1 MLTYLF
7 IQLKEQ
13 LYITDLRELEDIII
27 ECIYSGLI
35 NGKIDHRNNILRVSE
50 CIRRDVPTAELENII
65 NTLKEWKNKM
75 KLFENT
81 LKSSSETI
89 QISRNRYKEEA
100 EEAQK
105 AADKTKNSL
114 QQQASSRTL

>member
-1 MLTYLF
+1 MLSAGSIDPETADAYHLA
-7 IQLKEQ
+7 
-13 LYITDLRELEDIII
+13 LYKS
-27 ECIYSGLI
+27 IYSGLI

-50 CIRRDVPTAELENII
+50 CMRRDVPTAELENII

-81 LKSSSETI
+81 LKLSSETI
-89 QISRNRYKEEA
+89 QKSRNRSKEEA

-114 QQQASSRTL
+114 QQQGTHSLTH